1 MKKLSILFIA
11 FILILSSCS
20 SDDDGGGQVTGDIVG
35 TWVGTDL
42 SLSGEIETTIE
53 GQTIMSTITGEG
65 YDLTNKLTFT
75 ESPNLISSEG
85 KVNMKLT
92 VTING
97 LTFTENEEDF
107 EFLGDGT
114 WEINGND
121 LIIKDP
127 DEEIIEDELRE
138 VTIFKLTDNELII
151 KITET
156 DEDME
161 EGETSTIEILASFIR
176 E

>member
-1 MKKLSILFIA
+1 
-11 FILILSSCS
+11 
-20 SDDDGGGQVTGDIVG
+20 
-35 TWVGTDL
+35 
-42 SLSGEIETTIE
+42 
-53 GQTIMSTITGEG
+53 MSTITGEG